1 MEADLKEVVG
11 TLMRA
16 LAGAKISR
24 EEIEDLAF
32 DATGE
37 LRTALNQAYITLLEY
52 AYDCDAGLNELQREI
67 HAELQQSLDGI
78 VRLSDPSFPRG
89 AGD

>member
-16 LAGAKISR
+16 LAGAKISG
-24 EEIEDLAF
+24 EEIADLAF

-37 LRTALNQAYITLLEY
+37 LQIALNQAYIALLGY
-52 AYDCDAGLNELQREI
+52 AFDCDAGINELKREM
-67 HAELQQSLDGI
+67 HAELQQSLDEI
-78 VRLSDPSFPRG
+78 VRLSDPSLSGG
-89 AGD
+89 AG